1 MTFNL
6 IDMHVLPGTAWMVD
20 FGRLADAVFPVLAI
34 VLVGLAPPH
43 PRFCAS
49 TRGES
54 ATVSKLTP
62 VRPVFPGRQARHPIK
77 CPGKACLRRK
87 ARLKGYLCKRQF
99 AGRYFRHRLL
109 QTHPADIAA
118 G

>member
-43 PRFCAS
+43 PRFCAEHP
-49 TRGES
+49 RGERYRFEANAGAS
-54 ATVSKLTP
+54 GIPRASSPPPDKM
-62 VRPVFPGRQARHPIK
+62 PG
-77 CPGKACLRRK
+77 
-87 ARLKGYLCKRQF
+87 
-99 AGRYFRHRLL
+99 
-109 QTHPADIAA
+109 
-118 G
+118 